1 MDIKFSFSGINFTQS
16 KIHWSL
22 GNTNKEVMKQQS

>member
-16 KIHWSL
+16 KIHSSL
-22 GNTNKEVMKQQS
+22 ENTNKEVMII